1 MKKTLLL
8 AAAVLGTAITAGA
21 NAQSGESVDP
31 KSDSQQ
37 AAQPPNNSTKQGIK
51 NDAASAKQG
60 IKRSAREVKQ
70 GIKNGAA
77 KIKRDLAVAQCN
89 DGRYSY
95 THHLTCNHHGGV
107 RRRFR

>member
-8 AAAVLGTAITAGA
+8 AAAVVVAAIAA
-21 NAQSGESVDP
+21 SAIAQSGESADP

-37 AAQPPNNSTKQGIK
+37 SAQPPNHSIKQGIK
-51 NDAASAKQG
+51 NDAAKAKHG

-77 KIKRDLAVAQCN
+77 KMKRELAVAQCN

>member
-1 MKKTLLL
+1 MKTMLL
-8 AAAVLGTAITAGA
+8 AAAVLVAAIAAGA
-21 NAQSGESVDP
+21 NAQSGESADP

-37 AAQPPNNSTKQGIK
+37 SAQPPNNSTKQGIK
-51 NDAASAKQG
+51 NDASSAKQG

-77 KIKRDLAVAQCN
+77 KMKRDLAVAQCN